1 MKSLNFWRALFVSA
15 LALTTFAA
23 CSDDDAEGGF
33 KERPEISVNGKTSAT
48 VARDLEAG
56 LTEAVEVV
64 SAGPWSVEF
73 DNAADAAWCTP
84 MIDGKATLTSKGG
97 GTSMLTFDLSGTD
110 AARETSFTLIATG
123 ELMGYPLTAKATVT
137 VKQNAGGSTAIETN
151 VKAVRDRLTFE
162 STAKTIEE
170 SIVLTGIVVSD
181 FVGNNINNHQIM
193 VTDNTTEPG
202 AGLMVRFKG
211 YIGNSKPTDMNLP
224 AGSIVQLE
232 LKGGAA
238 QSYNGTYQVN
248 FTDASA
254 DPEVKVLSQEGNMP
268 EAITV
273 ENPNDLAAYQ
283 SQYVQVYSQPT
294 EAVRGTAYYSDAA
307 SSGYAN
313 KLFQTKNGATFQLSF
328 GSYTSTWAANVTI
341 PSNAGYIKGCVSLNQ
356 SVGNISPRNADDLVG
371 MTEELFEVEAAQG
384 TISQITATGEY
395 KVADATVVAVSTRSF
410 IMADATGAFLVYRGS
425 ETIPAVGTKVSVE
438 GTVETYGGMLQFGS
452 SATVTTGDKGEVA
465 AREATEITASNIQT
479 VIDDKKVVYVKMSGE
494 LVKSGNYY
502 NLNFNFD
509 ANGKSGAI
517 DAPVADLGLD
527 NYVGQVVDIEGW
539 FIYTTGSG
547 ARFTVIATKVT
558 GDTTTPR
565 VSFSSTPAQFAA
577 ENPSEQTIA
586 YTKANI
592 TGSVQFSIEGTNADK
607 FSVVSSTDAEVV
619 VKAAGDNTS
628 GSAYTAKLVAK
639 YNGTTLAET
648 DLKQAAKTTGG
659 GEGGEADFSTL
670 TANNSYAASVTTT
683 AGWVGEN
690 VAVQSG
696 GDKDSGPVF
705 QSLLGSDSN
714 VKGMVI
720 NGKTTAVGKITSP
733 DLTGGCGTLSFDYGI
748 AFSENKPIDFKVEI
762 KQGGEVVKS
771 FDVKQES
778 PVKFQKYSFSENVGV
793 TGTFQIVI
801 TNNSPSASTSNK
813 DRYTIF
819 NIKWT
824 GNDNGGDNPG
834 TGGDTKGTY
843 TSQDA
848 FVPVGEG
855 VTVTSNPATIDGS
868 LINSDKSATGFKVG
882 TSSKGGTFTSA
893 AVGVSGN
900 KTLGFYAWAWK
911 GKKATLYVKVEGG
924 GTISGATSIEL
935 AANDGVTGNPP
946 FVAIANDDE
955 QNYYTVQI
963 EGLTASSTISFSTVD
978 TFDTASSSNG
988 RAVVCGIQLF

>member
-283 SQYVQVYSQPT
+283 SQYVQVYSQPV
-294 EAVRGTAYYSDAA
+294 EAVRGKAYYSDAA

-356 SVGNISPRNADDLVG
+356 SVGNISPRNADDLAG

-395 KVADATVVAVSTRSF
+395 KVADAMVVAVSTRSF
-410 IMADATGAFLVYRGS
+410 IMADATGAFLVFRGS
-425 ETIPAVGTKVSVE
+425 AEGVPAVGTKVSVE
-438 GTVETYGGMLQFGS
+438 GTVENYGGMLQFGKE
-452 SATVTTGDKGEVA
+452 AVVTTGDKGEVA

-592 TGSVQFSIEGTNADK
+592 TGSVEFSIEGTNLDK

-619 VKAAGDNTS
+619 VKAAGNNTS

-639 YNGTTLAET
+639 YNGSTLAET

-659 GEGGEADFSTL
+659 QGSVTIKFADCGWANAEKVTSYEKDGITLEFAKNSGSSDPAYYATGTALRLYAANSLSVSGANITKIEFEFVDGYSNFVSAEPGSYAAPTWTGTADKVVFTSNPEKVDGKYPQTRIVSMTVTYGNGTTGGDDNPGGQTVVTADFTADEMPEGIPTSSYEKETKTFQFGGYDFTFVSDGTNGYKFDTKNKYLIFGKTGAYIQLPVIEGKKLTKVVCVSRSGASGNVEVGIADTDGNYVAGGEA
-670 TANNSYAASVTTT
+670 
-683 AGWVGEN
+683 
-690 VAVQSG
+690 
-696 GDKDSGPVF
+696 
-705 QSLLGSDSN
+705 
-714 VKGMVI
+714 
-720 NGKTTAVGKITSP
+720 
-733 DLTGGCGTLSFDYGI
+733 
-748 AFSENKPIDFKVEI
+748 
-762 KQGGEVVKS
+762 
-771 FDVKQES
+771 
-778 PVKFQKYSFSENVGV
+778 
-793 TGTFQIVI
+793 
-801 TNNSPSASTSNK
+801 
-813 DRYTIF
+813 
-819 NIKWT
+819 IKWT
-824 GNDNGGDNPG
+824 QADP
-834 TGGDTKGTY
+834 Y
-843 TSQDA
+843 
-848 FVPVGEG
+848 
-855 VTVTSNPATIDGS
+855 
-868 LINSDKSATGFKVG
+868 
-882 TSSKGGTFTSA
+882 TFTYDLTNTA
-893 AVGVSGN
+893 AGTAYCVRINN
-900 KTLGFYAWAWK
+900 KYNAQIT
-911 GKKATLYVKVEGG
+911 TM
-924 GTISGATSIEL
+924 EL
-935 AANDGVTGNPP
+935 TY
-946 FVAIANDDE
+946 E
-955 QNYYTVQI
+955 
-963 EGLTASSTISFSTVD
+963 
-978 TFDTASSSNG
+978 
-988 RAVVCGIQLF
+988 

>member
-137 VKQNAGGSTAIETN
+137 VKQNAGGSTAVDTN
-151 VKAVRDRLTFE
+151 VAAVRALLVAMNPTQ
-162 STAKTIEE
+162 TKTEVTEE
-170 SIVLTGIVVSD
+170 IAAMTLTGIVVSEAAGHN
-181 FVGNNINNHQIM
+181 FGNDYNIAVQDAQNAPNSGLTLNANKFKDLALSAGKIVTISLAGAQVSTYGSVVQLAINNNVEIKTVDGD
-193 VTDNTTEPG
+193 VTPEPVIVTPDQLLNYESQLVKIEGCYPADGVAGTAWNNATNKGNSNFMTSAGKAFIVRTGASASFKDELIPEKSGYIIGIGGQFNGDVQLSPRTAEDIVLDQEIPEAEYTKTTLDKLG
-202 AGLMVRFKG
+202 AGN
-211 YIGNSKPTDMNLP
+211 YEI
-224 AGSIVQLE
+224 E
-232 LKGGAA
+232 
-238 QSYNGTYQVN
+238 
-248 FTDASA
+248 
-254 DPEVKVLSQEGNMP
+254 
-268 EAITV
+268 
-273 ENPNDLAAYQ
+273 
-283 SQYVQVYSQPT
+283 
-294 EAVRGTAYYSDAA
+294 
-307 SSGYAN
+307 
-313 KLFQTKNGATFQLSF
+313 
-328 GSYTSTWAANVTI
+328 NVTI
-341 PSNAGYIKGCVSLNQ
+341 VGVHQKGVMFAQQNEGAMNYVLAFNNDWTQTSMPYVNDVNKTATIKGASAL
-356 SVGNISPRNADDLVG
+356 R
-371 MTEELFEVEAAQG
+371 
-384 TISQITATGEY
+384 
-395 KVADATVVAVSTRSF
+395 
-410 IMADATGAFLVYRGS
+410 
-425 ETIPAVGTKVSVE
+425 
-438 GTVETYGGMLQFGS
+438 YGLYQFS
-452 SATVTTGDKGEVA
+452 NFTVTVGG
-465 AREATEITASNIQT
+465 ASQL
-479 VIDDKKVVYVKMSGE
+479 KLPE
-494 LVKSGNYY
+494 PE
-502 NLNFNFD
+502 NFD
-509 ANGKSGAI
+509 AAAIEAYTSAIAADESKAAYKYVKLAGKLGIVKNSSYNTYTITITGVDKNVTFAYGLDTYFADFVDGDMI
-517 DAPVADLGLD
+517 DAKGFALGYD
-527 NYVGQVVDIEGW
+527 
-539 FIYTTGSG
+539 
-547 ARFTVIATKVT
+547 TKNNKLNILLT
-558 GDTTTPR
+558 AISKNTDMPM

-592 TGSVQFSIEGTNADK
+592 TGSVEFSIEGTNADK

-619 VKAAGDNTS
+619 VKAAGNNTS

-639 YNGTTLAET
+639 YNGSTLAET

-670 TANNSYAASVTTT
+670 TANNSYVASVTTD

-705 QSLLGSDSN
+705 QSLLGSDSK

-748 AFSENKPIDFKVEI
+748 AFAETKIDFKVEI

-778 PVKFQKYSFSENVGV
+778 PEKFQKYSFSENVGV

-801 TNNSPSASTSNK
+801 TNNSPSASTGNK

-834 TGGDTKGTY
+834 TSGDTKGTY

-848 FVPVGEG
+848 FISNGASNG
-855 VTVTSNPATIDGS
+855 NPAGLGESKVNGS
-868 LINSDKSATGFKVG
+868 VISGFKIG
-882 TSSKGGTFTSA
+882 TGSKVGTFTSA

-900 KTLGFYAWAWK
+900 KTLTFYAWAWK
-911 GKKATLYVKVEGG
+911 GKTAKLNITIEGG
-924 GTISGATSIEL
+924 GTINGESSFALS
-935 AANDGVTGNPP
+935 ANDGVTGNMP
-946 FVAIANDDE
+946 FNITNDDNE
-955 QNYYTVQI
+955 NYYTVQI
-963 EGLTASSTISFSTVD
+963 EGLTAASTITFSTES
-978 TFDTASSSNG
+978 ASAG